1 MSGGKPKVFPNSQS
15 HKGAGYAK
23 TGWKKR
29 GTRREDKNKGRRSRG
44 GGAELKDRFLNCI
57 IVNVIVEFY
66 KYSKTLREFQ
76 N

>member
-29 GTRREDKNKGRRSRG
+29 GTRREDKNKGRSSG
-44 GGAELKDRFLNCI
+44 GGAELKDGFLNRI

-66 KYSKTLREFQ
+66 KYLKTLLEFQ